1 VALGAVL
8 LGQQLAALAAESSA
22 GGDANSRRRGWC
34 KRGAGDRR
42 RRPGAATEAGAR
54 SSTGRRVP
62 ASAATVVRAYVQL
75 RIAGRSLSYGLYIA
89 LDDERRKSTMARDVS
104 TEPLFPTDKIQGD
117 ILVGLLKKVE
127 KFVFF
132 TIGSGEEDKAAFRA
146 FLSTLEITSMQEC
159 LDQRAAVAASKAAGH
174 GEALLPTP
182 GLNIA
187 FTRAGLSCLGVE
199 QLDDASEFNAGMS
212 GSQNVLAD
220 PDPQDWSI
228 LGPKEP
234 VHGVFLVTGGTE
246 SEVDNVI
253 ALRLAP
259 AGANGWTEV
268 RTEVGVVRPEPAKG
282 HEHFGYADGVSQP
295 AVRGQIA
302 PGVPLDPTT
311 GPDPDQAD
319 PGRDLLWP
327 GEFVFGFPGQDG
339 KAAELIEEGE
349 QPKPTGSFT
358 DNGAFLVFRRLA
370 QKVPEFDLSVKAAA
384 ATVRATITTADG
396 TPSAEPSADFQ
407 GAQLVGRWKS
417 GAPLINAPHADD
429 LSVADGTVGA
439 LAFEF
444 DGDRDG
450 LVCPWAAHVRKAYP
464 RDDVLGNIGPTREEV
479 DRAEAGTQTHRM
491 MRRGIAFGPELTAAE
506 ALSGTTTEE
515 RGLLFACYVTSLFDQ
530 FEFVQKFWVNNENF
544 VQPNAGVDAIIGQ
557 SLAVDQSLPFTA
569 GMPFDGTTGEK
580 PQLALNR
587 FVHMEGGEY
596 FFAPSIPTIRD
607 TLAK

>member
-1 VALGAVL
+1 
-8 LGQQLAALAAESSA
+8 
-22 GGDANSRRRGWC
+22 
-34 KRGAGDRR
+34 
-42 RRPGAATEAGAR
+42 
-54 SSTGRRVP
+54 
-62 ASAATVVRAYVQL
+62 
-75 RIAGRSLSYGLYIA
+75 
-89 LDDERRKSTMARDVS
+89 MARDVS

-182 GLNIA
+182 GLNVA
-187 FTRAGLSCLGVE
+187 FTSAGLSCLGVE
-199 QLDDASEFNAGMS
+199 QLDDASQFNAGMA
-212 GSQNVLAD
+212 GSQTVLAD
-220 PDPQDWSI
+220 PDPPGWSI

-327 GEFVFGFPGQDG
+327 GEFVFGFPGQKGD
-339 KAAELIEEGE
+339 AAKLTEEGE
-349 QPKPTGSFT
+349 QPKPSGSFT

-384 ATVRATITTADG
+384 AKVRATITTADG

-439 LAFEF
+439 LDFEF
-444 DGDRDG
+444 DGDRAG
-450 LVCPWAAHVRKAYP
+450 LLCPWAAHVRKAYP
-464 RDDVLGNIGPTREEV
+464 RDDVLGNIGPTREQV

-506 ALSGTTTEE
+506 ALSGTTTTK

-530 FEFVQKFWVNNENF
+530 FEFVQKLWVNNENF

-557 SLAVDQSLPFTA
+557 SLAADQSLPFTA

-580 PQLALNR
+580 PQLTLDR